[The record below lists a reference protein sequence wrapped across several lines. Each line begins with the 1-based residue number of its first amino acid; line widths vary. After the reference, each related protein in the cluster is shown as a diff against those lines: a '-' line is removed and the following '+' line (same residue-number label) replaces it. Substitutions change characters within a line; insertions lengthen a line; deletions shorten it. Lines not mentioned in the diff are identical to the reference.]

1 MKRII
6 LTLSLYIMGLVP
18 SFAAPPKDTVRA
30 VFDYLV
36 DYEKLIFTLK
46 DGDEKLKVRLG
57 GKHKDTAPEFNA
69 LDVRKGDTLT
79 VVGKRK
85 KSELVS
91 AVVLG
96 IDYAFDHDDKLAYY
110 FSLDK
115 DPSFQG
121 EEPNYFH
128 KWVNARLVYPDQS
141 RLDKSEGVVVLDF
154 VIDKSGK
161 LTDITLLESSGDS
174 FLDGEAIRVVSLSP
188 DWTPGVLKGKP
199 VSVKYT
205 FSVIFRLKIP
215 ESATTKPSLGR
226 SFRR

>member
-6 LTLSLYIMGLVP
+6 LTLYLCIMGLVP
-18 SFAAPPKDTVRA
+18 SFASSPKDTVRA

-121 EEPNYFH
+121 EDPNYFH
-128 KWVNARLVYPDQS
+128 KWVNARLVYPEQS
-141 RLDKSEGVVVLDF
+141 MYAESAGKVVLSF
-154 VIDKSGK
+154 IIDKSGK
-161 LTDITLLESSGDS
+161 LTDITVLETSGDS

-199 VSVKYT
+199 VSVRYS
-205 FSVIFRLKIP
+205 FPVIFKLKI
-215 ESATTKPSLGR
+215 SKSTKTEPSLGR